1 MDDVPHVQN
10 LKGVMQ
16 VGVFTRQKQTAD
28 FRNELTVSGAEDG
41 EGTGKEF
48 RMDMETLLYL
58 KWITKKDPLQSTGNS
73 AQWHVAAWMGG
84 EFGGEGIHVYV

>member
-1 MDDVPHVQN
+1 
-10 LKGVMQ
+10 MQ
-16 VGVFTRQKQTAD
+16 VGVLRDRSRCTD
-28 FRNELTVSGAEDG
+28 FQNELTVSG

-48 RMDMETLLYL
+48 RMDMYTLLYL
-58 KWITKKDPLQSTGNS
+58 KWITKKDALQSAGNS